1 MRIVKGILYGFM
13 ALFALLCGI
22 ILLCALKPELSGQ
35 IADTFRLEE
44 EQNGGAA
51 SVSGIVSSGDQ
62 SEGVGSSDG
71 YFQDVVMSD
80 ELNGDGTPGYE
91 TRPGDVVWS
100 DRESNNDTGNNN
112 DQNKDQYVDPSAYG
126 ISVPAAVAG
135 KNGYEPVSGSN
146 SEIDDEEAAYLQ
158 SELSTGRTGDGL
170 RFDSRF
176 YPYYYMLNDKE
187 QHLYRQIYA
196 NATAV
201 VERFAP
207 VENVSVSEL
216 KDTFAAVYN
225 DHPELFWMDTVYACK
240 YKSNGQCAEINL
252 QFNYTAQNLEK
263 EKASFEEKANAIIT
277 AANEKEN
284 NYEKEKYVHDT
295 LISQVEYVAYAKI
308 NQSAYSAL
316 VNGRTVCAGYA
327 RAFQYM
333 LQKLKIPCYYC
344 TGYAGE
350 SHAWNIV
357 SLDDGY
363 YNVDAT
369 WDDTGEGTYDYFN
382 RTDADFLGN
391 HLRQELS
398 VKLPPCNGTAYRNL
412 EKTSDKDKENDTD
425 SDKKDEEESGDNRRG
440 LADYGLTKE
449 DSLNSLEE
457 YYNNCYQ
464 NMIAKG
470 KGSYSFRNVVA
481 GRNVFVDVYGA
492 YQTEDYRQGYV
503 DSAMSMLDASVY
515 RINWQIESLKD
526 DYYLVT
532 HEVTVQ

>member
-1 MRIVKGILYGFM
+1 MKIVKGILYGFM

-22 ILLCALKPELSGQ
+22 ILLCAVKPELSGQ
-35 IADTFRLEE
+35 IADAFRFGEE
-44 EQNGGAA
+44 RDSTVAT
-51 SVSGIVSSGDQ
+51 VSGIVSS
-62 SEGVGSSDG
+62 EGQDESIGLPNG
-71 YFQDVVMSD
+71 YFQDLVLD
-80 ELNGDGTPGYE
+80 DGTDYE
-91 TRPGDVVWS
+91 TRPEDAVWS
-100 DRESNNDTGNNN
+100 DKESVTNIGDANTKDT
-112 DQNKDQYVDPSAYG
+112 DNKLDPSAYG

-135 KNGYEPVSGSN
+135 KNGYEPVTGNN
-146 SEIDDEEAAYLQ
+146 SEIDDEEAAFLQ
-158 SELSTGRTGDGL
+158 SELGTGRTGDSL
-170 RFDSRF
+170 RFDSRI
-176 YPYYYMLNDKE
+176 YPYYSMLNDKE

-196 NATAV
+196 NATAL

-207 VENVSVSEL
+207 VENVSVAEL

-240 YKSNGQCAEINL
+240 YKSSGQCAEIDL

-263 EKASFEEKANAIIT
+263 EKISFEEKANAIIT

-295 LISQVEYVAYAKI
+295 LISQVEYAAYAKI

-327 RAFQYM
+327 RAFQYI
-333 LQKLKIPCYYC
+333 LQKLNIPCYYC

-357 SLDDGY
+357 SLEDGY

-369 WDDTGEGTYDYFN
+369 WDDTGDGTYDYFN

-412 EKTSDKDKENDTD
+412 EKTSDKDKDKDND
-425 SDKKDEEESGDNRRG
+425 SDKEEESGDNRRS

-449 DSLNSLEE
+449 DSFSSLEE

-470 KGSYSFRNVVA
+470 KGEYSFRNVVA
-481 GRNVFVDVYGA
+481 GRSVFVDVYGA
-492 YQTEDYRQGYV
+492 YQTEDYRRGYV
-503 DSAMSMLDASVY
+503 DSAMSMLGASVY